1 MPTVLIFKNVVQKN
15 PWNVDYLLERGFKEK
30 CGVFLVRGFFCNC
43 RFIQNL
49 RVKWENNSWNIEE
62 LKLIT
67 LAIDCLDEDINWN
80 NFIEKEADYIL
91 VLKTYY
97 EKNKNS

>member
-1 MPTVLIFKNVVQKN
+1 MSTNYKKIHEMLTVYWSKVSKRNVE
-15 PWNVDYLLERGFKEK
+15 YSCLE
-30 CGVFLVRGFFCNC
+30 VFFATAVLF
-43 RFIQNL
+43 QNL
-49 RVKWENNSWNIEE
+49 WVEWENNSWNIEE

-67 LAIDCLDEDINWN
+67 LAIDCLDEDITPN
-80 NFIEKEADYIL
+80 NFIGKEADYIL

>member
-1 MPTVLIFKNVVQKN
+1 MSTNYEKIHEMLTVYWSKVSKRNVE
-15 PWNVDYLLERGFKEK
+15 YSCLE
-30 CGVFLVRGFFCNC
+30 GFFATAVL
-43 RFIQNL
+43 FQNL
-49 RVKWENNSWNIEE
+49 WVEWENNSWNIEE

-67 LAIDCLDEDINWN
+67 LAIDCLDEDITPN
-80 NFIEKEADYIL
+80 NFIGKEADYIL

>member
-1 MPTVLIFKNVVQKN
+1 MLTVYWSKVSKRDVE
-15 PWNVDYLLERGFKEK
+15 YSCLE
-30 CGVFLVRGFFCNC
+30 VFFATAVLF
-43 RFIQNL
+43 QNL
-49 RVKWENNSWNIEE
+49 WVEWENNSWNIEE

-67 LAIDCLDEDINWN
+67 LAIDCLDEDITPN
-80 NFIEKEADYIL
+80 NFIGKEADYIL

>member
-1 MPTVLIFKNVVQKN
+1 MLTVYWSKVSKRNVE
-15 PWNVDYLLERGFKEK
+15 YSCLE
-30 CGVFLVRGFFCNC
+30 VFFATAVLF
-43 RFIQNL
+43 QNL
-49 RVKWENNSWNIEE
+49 WVEWENNSWNIEE

-67 LAIDCLDEDINWN
+67 LAIDCLDEDITPN
-80 NFIEKEADYIL
+80 NFIGKEADYIL

>member
-1 MPTVLIFKNVVQKN
+1 MLTVYWSKVSKRNVE
-15 PWNVDYLLERGFKEK
+15 YSCLE
-30 CGVFLVRGFFCNC
+30 GFFATAVL
-43 RFIQNL
+43 FQNL
-49 RVKWENNSWNIEE
+49 WVEWENNSWNIEE

-67 LAIDCLDEDINWN
+67 LAIDCLDEDITPN
-80 NFIEKEADYIL
+80 NFIGKEADYIL

>member
-1 MPTVLIFKNVVQKN
+1 MLTVYWSKVSKRDVE
-15 PWNVDYLLERGFKEK
+15 YSCLE
-30 CGVFLVRGFFCNC
+30 VFFATAVLF
-43 RFIQNL
+43 QNQW
-49 RVKWENNSWNIEE
+49 VEWENNSWNIEE

-67 LAIDCLDEDINWN
+67 LAIDCLDEDITPN
-80 NFIEKEADYIL
+80 NFIGKEADYIL